1 MNRTRALPALLSA
14 IVLFCLWHLTAL
26 IVDSPLI
33 VPRPAQVFIDIMNLV
48 GESSFPSMLIATII
62 RGLSAFSL
70 SACFAFLTGVPA
82 GLSVRFEAAIH
93 PWMAVIRSTPVV
105 SLILLAIFWF
115 GSSFVPI
122 FVSILMT
129 MPVMT
134 ESILRGI
141 RNTDPEL
148 LVMSRV
154 YRFTPL
160 QRLRYIRIPSIMPY
174 FFSGAGSSLGLTW
187 KVVIAGE
194 ILAFPRSGIGTAMQ
208 TAKIHLETGRVFSL
222 TVIAVLLCLFTE
234 KLFALITRRIAT
246 RISGGGTLS

>member
-1 MNRTRALPALLSA
+1 MNRMVTLSTLVST
-14 IVLFCLWHLTAL
+14 IVLLCFWHLAAVL
-26 IVDSPLI
+26 VDSPLI
-33 VPRPAQVFIDIMNLV
+33 VPYPAQVLFDIRNLA
-48 GESSFPSMLIATII
+48 GETGFLSMLLATVM
-62 RGLSAFSL
+62 RGLTAFSL
-70 SACFAFLTGVPA
+70 AVGIAFLVGIPA
-82 GLSVRFEAAIH
+82 GLSWRFEAALR
-93 PWMAVIRSTPVV
+93 PWMAVIRATPVV

-141 RNTDPEL
+141 RNTDSEL

-160 QRLRYIRIPSIMPY
+160 QRLRYIRIPSLLPY

-194 ILAFPRSGIGTAMQ
+194 ILAFPRNGIGTAMQ
-208 TAKIHLETGRVFSL
+208 SAKVHLETGRVFSL
-222 TVIAVLLCLFTE
+222 TIIAVLLCLLTE
-234 KLFALITRRIAT
+234 KLFALITRNMT
-246 RISGGGTLS
+246 FRISGGERP